1 MNALGHFFEDEG
13 VATTGISLV
22 REHTVGMQPPRF
34 LWVPFELGR
43 PLGAPN
49 VPDFQRRV
57 IVAALELFEAERGP
71 ILADFPEDVP
81 RVSSSTHG
89 DAETGLVCPISLP
102 REEPVATHDLEARA
116 LQEVEEL
123 APWNDLAR
131 TTRGRTTVG
140 LSGLEPSDMV
150 RFLAR
155 FLDEMPAGSGSE
167 SGSESENKSYRSD
180 LPLGEAFKLASE
192 DLKAYCLEAATAQPS
207 GHSAR
212 ELATWFWQD
221 TATGRLFR
229 AIHAVCVDHADR
241 SVRAI
246 AKGALVPRS

>member
-22 REHTVGMQPPRF
+22 REHTAGMRPPRF

-57 IVAALELFEAERGP
+57 ITAALQLLEAERGP
-71 ILADFPEDVP
+71 VLADFPDDAP
-81 RVSSSTHG
+81 NASSE
-89 DAETGLVCPISLP
+89 AEVGAVCPISMP
-102 REEPVATHDLEARA
+102 RSEHVETHELAARA
-116 LQEVEEL
+116 LEEMDQL
-123 APWNDLAR
+123 APWYDLAQ

-140 LSGLEPSDMV
+140 LSGLEPHDMV

-155 FLDEMPAGSGSE
+155 FLDAVPPS
-167 SGSESENKSYRSD
+167 KSLRDD
-180 LPLGEAFKLASE
+180 LPLGEAFKLVSE
-192 DLKAYCLEAATAQPS
+192 DLKAYCLEAATAQPNGQS
-207 GHSAR
+207 SR
-212 ELATWFWQD
+212 EIATWFWHD

-229 AIHAVCVDHADR
+229 AVHEIGVTHADH

-246 AKGALVPRS
+246 VKAAFIPRSQQL